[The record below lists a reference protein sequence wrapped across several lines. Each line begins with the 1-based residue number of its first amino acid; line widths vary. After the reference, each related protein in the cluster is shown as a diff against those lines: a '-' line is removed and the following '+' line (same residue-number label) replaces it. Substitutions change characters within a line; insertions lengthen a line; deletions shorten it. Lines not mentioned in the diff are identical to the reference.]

1 VGCALKWMVRAVFKV
16 LFACIALLWLV
27 PAQASNFC
35 AGLASYTVQPLI
47 GGKAFDLCK
56 LSSAQTKAVLVVN
69 TASQC
74 GFTPQ
79 YEGLE
84 KLHQRFKAQG
94 LLVVAIPANDYGQ
107 QEHGSNKEIAEFC
120 KINYGVSFSV
130 ASKLETPLPKDPL
143 FAQLIKASGQAPGW
157 NFHKY
162 LITPQGKVQSFASQV
177 EPLSA
182 PLVSAVQ
189 SALR

>member
-1 VGCALKWMVRAVFKV
+1 MMKKTAFL
-16 LFACIALLWLV
+16 LSALLLSCA
-27 PAQASNFC
+27 AQATNLC

-56 LSSAQTKAVLVVN
+56 LDAKEAKAVLVVN

-94 LLVVAIPANDYGQ
+94 LLLVGIPANDFGA
-107 QEHGSNKEIAEFC
+107 QEKGSNKDIAQFC
-120 KINYGVSFSV
+120 QINYGVSFTV
-130 ASKLETPLPKDPL
+130 ASKLEMPIGKDPL
-143 FAQLIKASGQAPGW
+143 YAKLIATSGKAPGW

-162 LITPQGKVQSFASQV
+162 LVNTKGQVQSFDSAT
-177 EPLSA
+177 EPLS
-182 PLVSAVQ
+182 PSLISAVQ
-189 SALR
+189 TALKP